1 MKANGRL
8 KIDVLII
15 SKNFKLNRDLLLN
28 INIIVKQV
36 LNFHMEC
43 NSKKYISV
51 YDILTLNI

>member
-28 INIIVKQV
+28 INIIVKTSFE
-36 LNFHMEC
+36 LSHGM
-43 NSKKYISV
+43 
-51 YDILTLNI
+51 